1 MIHHD
6 TPATRS
12 TLGDG
17 AHELDG
23 APPQYTKPAKVR
35 ISISKGTASGG
46 AEKLDGHA
54 NQPFSLSTFKSGS

>member
-46 AEKLDGHA
+46 AEKL
-54 NQPFSLSTFKSGS
+54 